1 MATHGKTTQT
11 KNATPKPPTNTP
23 RNIIRINYTHRF
35 NNIRRKRDTKWKQI
49 QNNQH
54 HMTETNTNRNRTKTN
69 MQQHIHAHKKQQTKQ
84 KQHKPNAIMEGAT
97 APRHRTHCAISKGAT
112 YTRSTHTVLSPRVPL
127 ALSGFQREGSKQ
139 PRTTYNALPPRLLAA
154 PGFLIDVC
162 HRHPPWMH
170 TVCQHGVTGTLHAC
184 TLCWRGGAMAPSV
197 FKNIHYLYIVIPRS
211 RARAAARPRDKTEAE
226 PQNSSLKLLKI
237 ASKTSICLLCKQS
250 LKTHF

>member
-1 MATHGKTTQT
+1 M
-11 KNATPKPPTNTP
+11 
-23 RNIIRINYTHRF
+23 
-35 NNIRRKRDTKWKQI
+35 
-49 QNNQH
+49 
-54 HMTETNTNRNRTKTN
+54 TKTSRTEN
-69 MQQHIHAHKKQQTKQ
+69 EPKQTCNNTKTPNSHKKQQTKQ
-84 KQHKPNAIMEGAT
+84 KQHNTNAIMEGAT

-139 PRTTYNALPPRLLAA
+139 PRATYKALPPRLLAA

-211 RARAAARPRDKTEAE
+211 RARAAARPRDKTEAA
-226 PQNSSLKLLKI
+226 PQNSSLKYLKI
-237 ASKTSICLLCKQS
+237 AFKTSICLLCK
-250 LKTHF
+250 